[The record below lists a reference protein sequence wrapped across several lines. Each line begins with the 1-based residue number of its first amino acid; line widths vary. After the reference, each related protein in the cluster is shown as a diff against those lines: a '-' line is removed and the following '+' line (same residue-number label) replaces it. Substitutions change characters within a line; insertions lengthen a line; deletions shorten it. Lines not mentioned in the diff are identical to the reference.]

1 MWLFLFVNFYV
12 ASSWCGEMGN
22 NLFRKLFLS
31 LTSSSFLSSNSVGMH
46 ECYFRKCVAYMMM
59 VIIHDC
65 WWCYFLLISSDFFIF
80 FSHFIYYIL
89 LRWSKI
95 EMKGMVLWHLR
106 FLRPTHKS
114 FLWKN
119 YSIKFCRHW
128 RKEFCWERN
137 DEKLDLHWLVAF
149 CFILLL
155 FIAVMRFIFLNK
167 MR

>member
-1 MWLFLFVNFYV
+1 LWLFLFVNFYV

-31 LTSSSFLSSNSVGMH
+31 LTSSSFLSSHSVGMH

-95 EMKGMVLWHLR
+95 EMKGMVLRHLR
-106 FLRPTHKS
+106 FLRPTHNVSMEELFHKI
-114 FLWKN
+114 LQAL
-119 YSIKFCRHW
+119 
-128 RKEFCWERN
+128 
-137 DEKLDLHWLVAF
+137 EKR
-149 CFILLL
+149 ILLGKEWWKARSTLTCGFLLYSSFIHCCYEVHL
-155 FIAVMRFIFLNK
+155 FE
-167 MR
+167 

>member
-12 ASSWCGEMGN
+12 ASWWCGEMGN

-31 LTSSSFLSSNSVGMH
+31 LTFSSFLSSHSVRMH
-46 ECYFRKCVAYMMM
+46 ECYFRNCVAYMMM

-95 EMKGMVLWHLR
+95 EMKGMVLWYLW

-114 FLWKN
+114 LLWKKFKFLKALKKKVGKEMMKS
-119 YSIKFCRHW
+119 SIYT
-128 RKEFCWERN
+128 
-137 DEKLDLHWLVAF
+137 DLWLSA
-149 CFILLL
+149 L
-155 FIAVMRFIFLNK
+155 FIAVMRFVFLNK
-167 MR
+167 KR